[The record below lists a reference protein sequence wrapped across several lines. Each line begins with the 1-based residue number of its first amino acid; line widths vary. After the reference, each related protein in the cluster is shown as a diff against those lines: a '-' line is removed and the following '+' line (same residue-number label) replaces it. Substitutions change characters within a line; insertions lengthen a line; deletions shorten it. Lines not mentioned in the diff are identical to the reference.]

1 MKVEQIY
8 TKCLSQGSYYI
19 ESNNEAAIIDPLREV
34 DVYISKAKTSNSK
47 IKYIFETHIHADF
60 ISGHLN
66 LAKKSGAE
74 IVYGPKAETSFENI
88 VAKDYQEFKIGDIT
102 IVAIHTPGHTIESTT
117 YLLKDSSGKDHAIFT
132 GDTLF
137 LGDVGRPDLSQNSSM
152 SNRDLAS
159 MLFDSLRNKIMT
171 LSDDV
176 IIYPGHGEGS
186 SCGKDLSSET
196 IGNLGDQ
203 KKTNYALRENMT
215 KDEFIREVLDGL
227 LDPPKYFPDNVT
239 LNKEG
244 YDESDEIINR
254 SFNSLTAKEV
264 NNVLKEKVTILD
276 VRSVEDFSSS
286 HIPGSIFIGLDGRFA
301 PWVGE
306 ILEDVSKKL
315 ILIAPEGRE
324 KEAIIRL
331 SRVGFDNVKGYLKGG
346 FSSWED
352 SGKEIGVVETI
363 SADDFQKIYDSK
375 KINVFDVRKLTEY
388 QSEHIINAKNIPLND
403 INDFISDFDVSGE
416 NFIHCAG
423 GYRSMIANSILKSH
437 GIHNLV
443 DILGGYSQIKK
454 TDISRS
460 DYICPSTL

>member
-19 ESNNEAAIIDPLREV
+19 ESNNEVAIIDPLREV

-196 IGNLGDQ
+196 IGKLGDQ
-203 KKTNYALRENMT
+203 KRTNYALRENMT

-227 LDPPKYFPDNVT
+227 LDPPKYFPDNVM

-264 NNVLKEKVTILD
+264 NNILKEKVTILD

-331 SRVGFDNVKGYLKGG
+331 SRVGFDNVIGYLEGGINSWIKNGG
-346 FSSWED
+346 FINKVLNESASKF
-352 SGKEIGVVETI
+352 STI
-363 SADDFQKIYDSK
+363 DNNKDIL
-375 KINVFDVRKLTEY
+375 DVRSKNEHK
-388 QSEHIINAKNIPLND
+388 SESLLNSINIPLID
-403 INDFISDFDVSGE
+403 LSKSIDKVSFE
-416 NFIHCAG
+416 KTFYVHCKG
-423 GYRSMIANSILKSH
+423 GYRSMIAASILLAN
-437 GIHNLV
+437 GISNFSN
-443 DILGGYSQIKK
+443 IPGGYDKIKNYN
-454 TDISRS
+454 S
-460 DYICPSTL
+460 

>member
-19 ESNNEAAIIDPLREV
+19 ESNNEVAIIDPLREV
-34 DVYISKAKTSNSK
+34 DIYISKAKTSNSK

-196 IGNLGDQ
+196 IGKLGDQ
-203 KKTNYALRENMT
+203 KRTNYALRENMT

-227 LDPPKYFPDNVT
+227 LDPPKYFPDNVM

-264 NNVLKEKVTILD
+264 NNMLKEKVTILD

-331 SRVGFDNVKGYLKGG
+331 SRVGFDNVIGYLEGG
-346 FSSWED
+346 INSWIKNGGIINKVLNESASKFS
-352 SGKEIGVVETI
+352 TI
-363 SADDFQKIYDSK
+363 DNNKDIL
-375 KINVFDVRKLTEY
+375 DVRSKNEHK
-388 QSEHIINAKNIPLND
+388 SESLLNSINIPLID
-403 INDFISDFDVSGE
+403 LSKSIDKVSFE
-416 NFIHCAG
+416 KTFYVHCKG
-423 GYRSMIANSILKSH
+423 
-437 GIHNLV
+437 V
-443 DILGGYSQIKK
+443 
-454 TDISRS
+454 TEV
-460 DYICPSTL
+460 

>member
-19 ESNNEAAIIDPLREV
+19 ESNNEVAIIDPLREA
-34 DVYISKAKTSNSK
+34 DIYISKAKASNSK

-74 IVYGPKAETSFENI
+74 IVYGPKTETNFENI
-88 VAKDYQEFKIGDIT
+88 IAKDYQEFKIGDIT
-102 IVAIHTPGHTIESTT
+102 VVAIHTPGHTVESTT

-196 IGNLGDQ
+196 IGTLGDQ
-203 KKTNYALRENMT
+203 KRTNYALRENMT

-227 LDPPKYFPDNVT
+227 LDPPKYFPDNVM

-244 YDESDEIINR
+244 YDESDQIINR
-254 SFNSLTAKEV
+254 SFYGLTTEEV
-264 NNVLKEKVTILD
+264 NNMLKEKVTILD

-331 SRVGFDNVKGYLKGG
+331 SRVGFDNVIGYLEGG
-346 FSSWED
+346 INSWIKNGGIINKVLNESASKFS
-352 SGKEIGVVETI
+352 TI
-363 SADDFQKIYDSK
+363 DNNKDIL
-375 KINVFDVRKLTEY
+375 DVRSKNEY
-388 QSEHIINAKNIPLND
+388 KSESLLNSINIPLID
-403 INDFISDFDVSGE
+403 LSKSIDKVS
-416 NFIHCAG
+416 FKKTFYVHCKG
-423 GYRSMIANSILKSH
+423 GYRSMIAASILLAN
-437 GIHNLV
+437 GISNFSN
-443 DILGGYSQIKK
+443 IPGGYDKIKNYN
-454 TDISRS
+454 S
-460 DYICPSTL
+460 

>member
-19 ESNNEAAIIDPLREV
+19 ESNNEVAIIDPLREA
-34 DVYISKAKTSNSK
+34 DIYISKAKASNSK

-74 IVYGPKAETSFENI
+74 IVYGPKTETNFENI
-88 VAKDYQEFKIGDIT
+88 IAKDYQEFKIGDIT
-102 IVAIHTPGHTIESTT
+102 IVAIHTPGHTVESTT

-137 LGDVGRPDLSQNSSM
+137 LGDVGRPDLSQNSVM

-171 LSDDV
+171 LNDDV

-196 IGNLGDQ
+196 IGTLGDQ

-227 LDPPKYFPDNVT
+227 LDPPKYFPDNVM
-239 LNKEG
+239 LNKKG
-244 YDESDEIINR
+244 YDESDEIIER
-254 SFNSLTAKEV
+254 SFNALTPSQVESR
-264 NNVLKEKVTILD
+264 LKEKITILD

-306 ILEDVSKKL
+306 ILEDISKKL
-315 ILIAPEGRE
+315 ILVAPEGRE

-331 SRVGFDNVKGYLKGG
+331 SRVGFDNVIGYLKGG
-346 FSSWED
+346 VNSWIKNGGMISKVFNESASKFSTSD
-352 SGKEIGVVETI
+352 NNKDIL
-363 SADDFQKIYDSK
+363 
-375 KINVFDVRKLTEY
+375 DVR
-388 QSEHIINAKNIPLND
+388 SENEHKSESLQNSLNIPL
-403 INDFISDFDVSGE
+403 INLSKSIEKISFEEKFYV
-416 NFIHCAG
+416 HCKG
-423 GYRSMIANSILKSH
+423 GYRSMIASSILLAK
-437 GIHNLV
+437 GISNFSN
-443 DILGGYSQIKK
+443 IPGGYDKIK
-454 TDISRS
+454 
-460 DYICPSTL
+460 DYNL

>member
-19 ESNNEAAIIDPLREV
+19 ESNNEVAIIDPLREA
-34 DVYISKAKTSNSK
+34 DNYISKAKTSNSK

-74 IVYGPKAETSFENI
+74 IVYGPKAETSFKNI

-196 IGNLGDQ
+196 IGTLGDQ
-203 KKTNYALRENMT
+203 KRTNYALRENMT
-215 KDEFIREVLDGL
+215 KDEFIREVLNGL
-227 LDPPKYFPDNVT
+227 LDPPKYFPDNVM

-244 YDESDEIINR
+244 YSESDEIINR
-254 SFNSLTAKEV
+254 SFNSLTANEV
-264 NNVLKEKVTILD
+264 NNMLKEKLIILD

-315 ILIAPEGRE
+315 ILVAPEGRE

-331 SRVGFDNVKGYLKGG
+331 SRVGFDNVIGYLEGG
-346 FSSWED
+346 INSWIKSGGIISKVLNESASKFSTLD
-352 SGKEIGVVETI
+352 NNKDIL
-363 SADDFQKIYDSK
+363 
-375 KINVFDVRKLTEY
+375 DVRSKNEHK
-388 QSEHIINAKNIPLND
+388 SESLLNSINIPLID
-403 INDFISDFDVSGE
+403 LSKSIDKVSFE
-416 NFIHCAG
+416 KTFYVHCKG
-423 GYRSMIANSILKSH
+423 GYRSMIAASILLAN
-437 GIHNLV
+437 GISNFLN
-443 DILGGYSQIKK
+443 IPGGYDKIKK
-454 TDISRS
+454 YNS
-460 DYICPSTL
+460 

>member
-8 TKCLSQGSYYI
+8 TNCLSQGSYYI
-19 ESNNEAAIIDPLREV
+19 ESNNEVAIIDPLREA
-34 DVYISKAKTSNSK
+34 DIYISKAKSSNSK
-47 IKYIFETHIHADF
+47 IKFIFETHIHADF

-74 IVYGPKAETSFENI
+74 IVYGPKTETSFENI

-137 LGDVGRPDLSQNSSM
+137 IGDVGRPDLSQNSSM

-159 MLFDSLRNKIMT
+159 MLFDSLRKKIMT

-196 IGNLGDQ
+196 IGTLGDQ
-203 KKTNYALRENMT
+203 KRTNYALREKMT
-215 KDEFIREVLDGL
+215 KDEFIKEVLDGL
-227 LDPPKYFPDNVT
+227 LDPPKYFPDNVM

-254 SFNSLTAKEV
+254 SLKALTAEEV
-264 NNVLKEKVTILD
+264 ASRLKEKITILD

-331 SRVGFDNVKGYLKGG
+331 SRVGFDNVNGYLEGG
-346 FSSWED
+346 INSWIKNGGIVSKVLNESASKFS
-352 SGKEIGVVETI
+352 TI
-363 SADDFQKIYDSK
+363 DNDKDIL
-375 KINVFDVRKLTEY
+375 DVRSKNEHK
-388 QSEHIINAKNIPLND
+388 SESLLNSINIPLID
-403 INDFISDFDVSGE
+403 LSKSIDKVSFE
-416 NFIHCAG
+416 KTFYVHCKG
-423 GYRSMIANSILKSH
+423 GYRSMIAASILLAN
-437 GIHNLV
+437 GISNFSN
-443 DILGGYSQIKK
+443 IAGGYDKIKNYN
-454 TDISRS
+454 S
-460 DYICPSTL
+460 

>member
-19 ESNNEAAIIDPLREV
+19 ESNNEVAIIDPLREV
-34 DVYISKAKTSNSK
+34 DVYISKANTSNSK

-196 IGNLGDQ
+196 IGKLGDQ
-203 KKTNYALRENMT
+203 KRTNYALRENMT

-244 YDESDEIINR
+244 YDESDQIINR
-254 SFNSLTAKEV
+254 SFNSLTTEEV
-264 NNVLKEKVTILD
+264 NNMLKEKITILD

-331 SRVGFDNVKGYLKGG
+331 SRVGFDNVIGYLEGG
-346 FSSWED
+346 INSWIKNGGIINKVLNESASKFS
-352 SGKEIGVVETI
+352 TI
-363 SADDFQKIYDSK
+363 DNNKDIL
-375 KINVFDVRKLTEY
+375 DVRSKNEHK
-388 QSEHIINAKNIPLND
+388 SESLLNSINIPLID
-403 INDFISDFDVSGE
+403 LSKSIDKVSFE
-416 NFIHCAG
+416 KTFYVHCKG
-423 GYRSMIANSILKSH
+423 GYRSMIAASILLAN
-437 GIHNLV
+437 GISNFSN
-443 DILGGYSQIKK
+443 IPGGYDKIKNYN
-454 TDISRS
+454 S
-460 DYICPSTL
+460 

>member
-19 ESNNEAAIIDPLREV
+19 ESNNEVAIIDPLREA
-34 DVYISKAKTSNSK
+34 DIYLSKAKASNSK

-117 YLLKDSSGKDHAIFT
+117 YLLKDSCGKDHAIFT

-171 LSDDV
+171 LNDDV

-196 IGNLGDQ
+196 IGTVGDQ
-203 KKTNYALRENMT
+203 KRTNYALRENMT

-227 LDPPKYFPDNVT
+227 LDPPKYFPDNVM

-254 SFNSLTAKEV
+254 SFNSLTAKEFD
-264 NNVLKEKVTILD
+264 NMLKEKITILD
-276 VRSVEDFSSS
+276 VRGVEDFSSS

-315 ILIAPEGRE
+315 IIVAPEGRE
-324 KEAIIRL
+324 KETIIRL
-331 SRVGFDNVKGYLKGG
+331 SRVGFDNVIGYLEGG
-346 FSSWED
+346 ISSWIKNGGIVSKVLNE
-352 SGKEIGVVETI
+352 SASKFSTI
-363 SADDFQKIYDSK
+363 DNNKDIL
-375 KINVFDVRKLTEY
+375 DVRSKNEY
-388 QSEHIINAKNIPLND
+388 KSESLLNSINIPLID
-403 INDFISDFDVSGE
+403 LSKSIDKVSFE
-416 NFIHCAG
+416 KTFYVHCKG
-423 GYRSMIANSILKSH
+423 GYRSMIAASILLAN
-437 GIHNLV
+437 GISNFSN
-443 DILGGYSQIKK
+443 IPGGYDKIKNYN
-454 TDISRS
+454 S
-460 DYICPSTL
+460 

>member
-19 ESNNEAAIIDPLREV
+19 ESNNEVAIIDPLREV
-34 DVYISKAKTSNSK
+34 DIYLSKAKTSNSK

-117 YLLKDSSGKDHAIFT
+117 YLLKDSCGKDHAIFT

-171 LSDDV
+171 LNDDV

-196 IGNLGDQ
+196 IGTLGDQ
-203 KKTNYALRENMT
+203 KRTNYALRENMI

-227 LDPPKYFPDNVT
+227 LDPPKYFPDNVM

-264 NNVLKEKVTILD
+264 NNMLNEKITILD

-315 ILIAPEGRE
+315 ILVAPEGRE

-331 SRVGFDNVKGYLKGG
+331 SRVGFDNVIGYLEGG
-346 FSSWED
+346 ISSWIKNGGIVSKVLNE
-352 SGKEIGVVETI
+352 SASKFSTI
-363 SADDFQKIYDSK
+363 DNNKDIL
-375 KINVFDVRKLTEY
+375 DVRSKNEY
-388 QSEHIINAKNIPLND
+388 KSESLLNSINIPLID
-403 INDFISDFDVSGE
+403 LSKSIDKVSFE
-416 NFIHCAG
+416 KTFYVHCKG
-423 GYRSMIANSILKSH
+423 GYRSMIAASILLAN
-437 GIHNLV
+437 GISNFSN
-443 DILGGYSQIKK
+443 IPGGYDKIKNYN
-454 TDISRS
+454 S
-460 DYICPSTL
+460 

>member
-19 ESNNEAAIIDPLREV
+19 ESNNEVAIIDPLREA
-34 DVYISKAKTSNSK
+34 DIYISKAKTSNSK
-47 IKYIFETHIHADF
+47 IKFIFETHIHADF

-74 IVYGPKAETSFENI
+74 IVYGPKTQTSFENI

-196 IGNLGDQ
+196 IGTLGDQ
-203 KKTNYALRENMT
+203 KRTNYALRENMT

-227 LDPPKYFPDNVT
+227 LDPPKYFPDNVM

-254 SFNSLTAKEV
+254 SFNSLTANEV
-264 NNVLKEKVTILD
+264 DNMLKEKLTILD

-306 ILEDVSKKL
+306 ILEDISKKL
-315 ILIAPEGRE
+315 ILVAPEGRE

-331 SRVGFDNVKGYLKGG
+331 SRVGFDNVIGYLEGG
-346 FSSWED
+346 INSWIKNGGKISKVLNESASKFSTVD
-352 SGKEIGVVETI
+352 NNKYIL
-363 SADDFQKIYDSK
+363 
-375 KINVFDVRKLTEY
+375 DVRSKNEHKTE
-388 QSEHIINAKNIPLND
+388 SLLNSLNIPLID
-403 INDFISDFDVSGE
+403 LSKSIDRVSFE
-416 NFIHCAG
+416 KTFYVHCKG
-423 GYRSMIANSILKSH
+423 GYRSMIAASILLAN
-437 GIHNLV
+437 GISNFSNV
-443 DILGGYSQIKK
+443 PGGYEKIKK
-454 TDISRS
+454 YNS
-460 DYICPSTL
+460 

>member
-19 ESNNEAAIIDPLREV
+19 ESNNEAAIIDPLREA
-34 DVYISKAKTSNSK
+34 DIYISKAKASNSK

-74 IVYGPKAETSFENI
+74 IVYGPNTETNFENI
-88 VAKDYQEFKIGDIT
+88 IAKDYQEFKIGDIT
-102 IVAIHTPGHTIESTT
+102 IVAIHTPGHTVESTT

-137 LGDVGRPDLSQNSSM
+137 LGDVGRPDLSQNSVM

-171 LSDDV
+171 LNDDV

-196 IGNLGDQ
+196 IGTLGDQ

-227 LDPPKYFPDNVT
+227 LDPPKYFPDNVM

-244 YDESDEIINR
+244 YDESDEIIER
-254 SFNSLTAKEV
+254 SFNALTPSQVESRI
-264 NNVLKEKVTILD
+264 KEKITILD

-306 ILEDVSKKL
+306 ILEDISKKL
-315 ILIAPEGRE
+315 ILVAPKGRE

-331 SRVGFDNVKGYLKGG
+331 SRVGFDNVIGYLKGG
-346 FSSWED
+346 VNSWIKNGGIISEVFNESASKFSTCD
-352 SGKEIGVVETI
+352 NNKDIL
-363 SADDFQKIYDSK
+363 
-375 KINVFDVRKLTEY
+375 DVR
-388 QSEHIINAKNIPLND
+388 SENEHKSESLQNSLNIPL
-403 INDFISDFDVSGE
+403 INLNKSIEKISFEEKFYV
-416 NFIHCAG
+416 HCKG
-423 GYRSMIANSILKSH
+423 GYRSMIASSILLAK
-437 GIHNLV
+437 GISNFSN
-443 DILGGYSQIKK
+443 IPGGYDKIK
-454 TDISRS
+454 
-460 DYICPSTL
+460 DYNL

>member
-19 ESNNEAAIIDPLREV
+19 ESNNEVAIIDPLREA
-34 DVYISKAKTSNSK
+34 DIYISKAKTSNSK
-47 IKYIFETHIHADF
+47 IKFIFETHIHADF

-74 IVYGPKAETSFENI
+74 IVYGPKTQTSFENI

-196 IGNLGDQ
+196 IGKLGDQ
-203 KKTNYALRENMT
+203 KRTNYALRENMT
-215 KDEFIREVLDGL
+215 KDEFIKEVLDGL
-227 LDPPKYFPDNVT
+227 LDPPKYFPDNVM

-254 SFNSLTAKEV
+254 SFNSLTANEV
-264 NNVLKEKVTILD
+264 DNMLKEKLTILD

-306 ILEDVSKKL
+306 ILEDISKKL

-331 SRVGFDNVKGYLKGG
+331 SRVGFDNVIGYLEGG
-346 FSSWED
+346 INSWIKNGGKISKVLNESASKFSTVD
-352 SGKEIGVVETI
+352 NNKYIL
-363 SADDFQKIYDSK
+363 
-375 KINVFDVRKLTEY
+375 DVRSKNEHKTE
-388 QSEHIINAKNIPLND
+388 SLLNSLNIPLID
-403 INDFISDFDVSGE
+403 LSKSIDRVSFE
-416 NFIHCAG
+416 KTFYVHCKG
-423 GYRSMIANSILKSH
+423 GYRSMIAASILLAN
-437 GIHNLV
+437 GISNFSNV
-443 DILGGYSQIKK
+443 PGGYEKIKK
-454 TDISRS
+454 YNS
-460 DYICPSTL
+460 

>member
-19 ESNNEAAIIDPLREV
+19 ESNNEVAIIDPLREV

-159 MLFDSLRNKIMT
+159 MLFNSLRNKIMT

-196 IGNLGDQ
+196 IGKLGDQ
-203 KKTNYALRENMT
+203 KRTNYALRENMT

-331 SRVGFDNVKGYLKGG
+331 SRVGFDNVIGYLEGG
-346 FSSWED
+346 INSWIKNGGIINKVLNESASKFS
-352 SGKEIGVVETI
+352 TI
-363 SADDFQKIYDSK
+363 DNNKDIL
-375 KINVFDVRKLTEY
+375 DVRSKNEHK
-388 QSEHIINAKNIPLND
+388 SESLLNSINIPLID
-403 INDFISDFDVSGE
+403 LSKSIDKVSFE
-416 NFIHCAG
+416 KTFYVHCKG
-423 GYRSMIANSILKSH
+423 GYRSMIAASILLAN
-437 GIHNLV
+437 GISNFSN
-443 DILGGYSQIKK
+443 IPGGYDKIKNYN
-454 TDISRS
+454 S
-460 DYICPSTL
+460 

>member
-19 ESNNEAAIIDPLREV
+19 ESNNEVAIIDPLREV

-159 MLFDSLRNKIMT
+159 MLFNSLRNKIMT

-196 IGNLGDQ
+196 IGTLGDQ
-203 KKTNYALRENMT
+203 KRTNYALRENMT

-331 SRVGFDNVKGYLKGG
+331 SRVGFDNVIGYLEGG
-346 FSSWED
+346 INSWIKNGGIINKVLNESASKFS
-352 SGKEIGVVETI
+352 TI
-363 SADDFQKIYDSK
+363 DNNKDIL
-375 KINVFDVRKLTEY
+375 DVRSKNEHK
-388 QSEHIINAKNIPLND
+388 SESLLNSINIPLID
-403 INDFISDFDVSGE
+403 LSKSIDKVSFE
-416 NFIHCAG
+416 KTFYVHCKG
-423 GYRSMIANSILKSH
+423 GYRSMIAASILLAN
-437 GIHNLV
+437 GISNFSN
-443 DILGGYSQIKK
+443 IPGGYDKIKNYN
-454 TDISRS
+454 S
-460 DYICPSTL
+460 

>member
-19 ESNNEAAIIDPLREV
+19 ESNNEAAIIDPLREA
-34 DVYISKAKTSNSK
+34 DIYISKAKASNSK

-74 IVYGPKAETSFENI
+74 IVYGPKTETNFENI
-88 VAKDYQEFKIGDIT
+88 IAKDYQEFKIGDIT
-102 IVAIHTPGHTIESTT
+102 IVAIHTPGHTVESTT

-137 LGDVGRPDLSQNSSM
+137 LGDVGRPDLSQNSVM

-171 LSDDV
+171 LNDDV

-196 IGNLGDQ
+196 IGTLGDQ

-227 LDPPKYFPDNVT
+227 LDPPKYFPDNVM
-239 LNKEG
+239 LNKKG
-244 YDESDEIINR
+244 YDESDEIIER
-254 SFNSLTAKEV
+254 SFNALTPGKVESR
-264 NNVLKEKVTILD
+264 LKENITILD

-306 ILEDVSKKL
+306 ILEDISKKL
-315 ILIAPEGRE
+315 ILVAPEGRE

-331 SRVGFDNVKGYLKGG
+331 SRVGFDNVIGYLKGG
-346 FSSWED
+346 VNSWIKNGGMISKVSNESASKFSTCD
-352 SGKEIGVVETI
+352 NNKDIL
-363 SADDFQKIYDSK
+363 
-375 KINVFDVRKLTEY
+375 DVRSKNEY
-388 QSEHIINAKNIPLND
+388 KSESLQNSINIPL
-403 INDFISDFDVSGE
+403 INLSESIDKIFFEEKFYV
-416 NFIHCAG
+416 HCKG
-423 GYRSMIANSILKSH
+423 GYRSMIASSILLAN
-437 GIHNLV
+437 GISNFSN
-443 DILGGYSQIKK
+443 IPGGYDKIK
-454 TDISRS
+454 
-460 DYICPSTL
+460 DYNL

>member
-19 ESNNEAAIIDPLREV
+19 ESNNEVAIIDPLREA
-34 DVYISKAKTSNSK
+34 DIYISKAKTSNSK
-47 IKYIFETHIHADF
+47 IKFIFETHIHADF

-74 IVYGPKAETSFENI
+74 IVYGPKTQTSFENI

-196 IGNLGDQ
+196 IGTLGDQ
-203 KKTNYALRENMT
+203 KRTNYALRENMT
-215 KDEFIREVLDGL
+215 KDEFIKEVLDGL
-227 LDPPKYFPDNVT
+227 LDPPKYFPDNVM

-254 SFNSLTAKEV
+254 SFNSLTANEV
-264 NNVLKEKVTILD
+264 DNMLKEKLTILD

-306 ILEDVSKKL
+306 ILEDISKKL

-331 SRVGFDNVKGYLKGG
+331 SRVGFDNVIGYLEGG
-346 FSSWED
+346 INSWIKNGGKISKVLNESASKFSTVD
-352 SGKEIGVVETI
+352 NNKYIL
-363 SADDFQKIYDSK
+363 
-375 KINVFDVRKLTEY
+375 DVRSKNEHKTE
-388 QSEHIINAKNIPLND
+388 SLLNSLNIPLID
-403 INDFISDFDVSGE
+403 LSKSIDRVSFE
-416 NFIHCAG
+416 KTFYVHCKG
-423 GYRSMIANSILKSH
+423 GYRSMIAASILLAN
-437 GIHNLV
+437 GISNFSNV
-443 DILGGYSQIKK
+443 PGGYEKIKK
-454 TDISRS
+454 YNS
-460 DYICPSTL
+460 

>member
-1 MKVEQIY
+1 MKIEQIY

-19 ESNNEAAIIDPLREV
+19 ESNNEVAIIDPLREA
-34 DVYISKAKTSNSK
+34 DIYISKAKTSNSK
-47 IKYIFETHIHADF
+47 IKFIFETHIHADF

-74 IVYGPKAETSFENI
+74 IVYGPKTETSFENI
-88 VAKDYQEFKIGDIT
+88 IAKDYQEFKIGDIT

-137 LGDVGRPDLSQNSSM
+137 IGDVGRPDLSQNSKM

-196 IGNLGDQ
+196 IGTLGDQ
-203 KKTNYALRENMT
+203 KRTNYALRENMT
-215 KDEFIREVLDGL
+215 KDEFIKEVLDGL
-227 LDPPKYFPDNVT
+227 LDPPKYFPDNVM

-254 SFNSLTAKEV
+254 SFNSLTANEV
-264 NNVLKEKVTILD
+264 DNMLKEKLTILD
-276 VRSVEDFSSS
+276 VRGVEDFSSS

-315 ILIAPEGRE
+315 ILVAPEGRE

-331 SRVGFDNVKGYLKGG
+331 SRVGFDNVIGYLEGG
-346 FSSWED
+346 INSWIKNGGKISKVLNESASKFSTVD
-352 SGKEIGVVETI
+352 NNKDIL
-363 SADDFQKIYDSK
+363 
-375 KINVFDVRKLTEY
+375 DVRSKNEHK
-388 QSEHIINAKNIPLND
+388 SESLLNSLNIPLID
-403 INDFISDFDVSGE
+403 LSKSIDRVSFE
-416 NFIHCAG
+416 KTFYVHCKG
-423 GYRSMIANSILKSH
+423 GYRSMIAASILLAN
-437 GIHNLV
+437 GISNFSNV
-443 DILGGYSQIKK
+443 PGGYEKIKK
-454 TDISRS
+454 YNS
-460 DYICPSTL
+460 

>member
-19 ESNNEAAIIDPLREV
+19 ESNNEAAIIDPLREA
-34 DVYISKAKTSNSK
+34 DIYISKAKASNSK

-74 IVYGPKAETSFENI
+74 IVYGPKTETNFENI
-88 VAKDYQEFKIGDIT
+88 IAKDYQEFKIGDIT
-102 IVAIHTPGHTIESTT
+102 IVAIHTPGHTVESTT

-137 LGDVGRPDLSQNSSM
+137 LGDVGRPDLSQNSVM

-171 LSDDV
+171 LNDDV

-196 IGNLGDQ
+196 IGTLGDQ

-227 LDPPKYFPDNVT
+227 LDPPKYFPDNVM

-254 SFNSLTAKEV
+254 SFNSLTAKEFD
-264 NNVLKEKVTILD
+264 NMLKEKITILD

-331 SRVGFDNVKGYLKGG
+331 SRVGFDNVIGYLEGG
-346 FSSWED
+346 INTWIEYGGIINKVLNESASKFS
-352 SGKEIGVVETI
+352 TI
-363 SADDFQKIYDSK
+363 DNNKDIL
-375 KINVFDVRKLTEY
+375 DVRSKNEHK
-388 QSEHIINAKNIPLND
+388 SESLLNSINIPLIDLNKSID
-403 INDFISDFDVSGE
+403 KVSFE
-416 NFIHCAG
+416 KTFYVHCKG
-423 GYRSMIANSILKSH
+423 GYRSMIAASILLAN
-437 GIHNLV
+437 GISNFSN
-443 DILGGYSQIKK
+443 IPGGYDKIKNYN
-454 TDISRS
+454 S
-460 DYICPSTL
+460 

>member
-8 TKCLSQGSYYI
+8 TNCLSQGSYYI
-19 ESNNEAAIIDPLREV
+19 ESNNEVAIIDPLREA
-34 DVYISKAKTSNSK
+34 DIYISKAKSSNSK
-47 IKYIFETHIHADF
+47 IKFIFETHIHADF

-74 IVYGPKAETSFENI
+74 IVYGHKTETSFENI

-137 LGDVGRPDLSQNSSM
+137 IGDVGRPDLSQNSSM

-159 MLFDSLRNKIMT
+159 MLFDSLRKKIMT

-196 IGNLGDQ
+196 IGTLGDQ
-203 KKTNYALRENMT
+203 KRTNYALREKMT
-215 KDEFIREVLDGL
+215 KDEFIKEVLDGL
-227 LDPPKYFPDNVT
+227 LDPPKYFPDNVM

-254 SFNSLTAKEV
+254 SLKALTAEEV
-264 NNVLKEKVTILD
+264 ASRLKEKITILD

-331 SRVGFDNVKGYLKGG
+331 SRVGFDNVIGYLEGG
-346 FSSWED
+346 INSWIKNGGIVSKVLNESASKFS
-352 SGKEIGVVETI
+352 TI
-363 SADDFQKIYDSK
+363 DNDKDIL
-375 KINVFDVRKLTEY
+375 DVRSKNEHK
-388 QSEHIINAKNIPLND
+388 SESLLNSINIPLID
-403 INDFISDFDVSGE
+403 LSKSIDKVSFE
-416 NFIHCAG
+416 KTFYVHCKG
-423 GYRSMIANSILKSH
+423 GYRSMIAASILLAN
-437 GIHNLV
+437 GISNFSN
-443 DILGGYSQIKK
+443 IAGGYDKIKNYN
-454 TDISRS
+454 S
-460 DYICPSTL
+460 

>member
-19 ESNNEAAIIDPLREV
+19 ESNNEVAIIDPLREA
-34 DVYISKAKTSNSK
+34 DIYISKAKASNSK

-74 IVYGPKAETSFENI
+74 IVYGPKTETNFENI
-88 VAKDYQEFKIGDIT
+88 IAKDYQEFKIGDIT
-102 IVAIHTPGHTIESTT
+102 IVAIHTPGHTVESTT

-137 LGDVGRPDLSQNSSM
+137 LGDVGRPDLSQNSVM

-171 LSDDV
+171 LNDDV

-196 IGNLGDQ
+196 IGTLGDQ

-227 LDPPKYFPDNVT
+227 LDPPKYFPDNVM

-264 NNVLKEKVTILD
+264 NNMLNEKVTILD

-331 SRVGFDNVKGYLKGG
+331 SRVGFDNVIGYLEGG
-346 FSSWED
+346 IDSWIKNGGIINKVLNESASKFS
-352 SGKEIGVVETI
+352 TI
-363 SADDFQKIYDSK
+363 DNNKDIL
-375 KINVFDVRKLTEY
+375 DVR
-388 QSEHIINAKNIPLND
+388 
-403 INDFISDFDVSGE
+403 
-416 NFIHCAG
+416 
-423 GYRSMIANSILKSH
+423 
-437 GIHNLV
+437 
-443 DILGGYSQIKK
+443 
-454 TDISRS
+454 
-460 DYICPSTL
+460 

>member
-19 ESNNEAAIIDPLREV
+19 ESNNEVAIIDPLREV
-34 DVYISKAKTSNSK
+34 DIYISKAKASNSK

-66 LAKKSGAE
+66 LAKKSGAK
-74 IVYGPKAETSFENI
+74 IVYGPKTETNFENI
-88 VAKDYQEFKIGDIT
+88 IAKDYQEFKIGDIT
-102 IVAIHTPGHTIESTT
+102 IIAIHTPGHTVESTT

-137 LGDVGRPDLSQNSSM
+137 LGDVGRPDLSQNSIM

-171 LSDDV
+171 LNDDV

-196 IGNLGDQ
+196 IGTLGDQ

-215 KDEFIREVLDGL
+215 KDEFIREVLGGL
-227 LDPPKYFPDNVT
+227 LDPPKYFPDNVM
-239 LNKEG
+239 LNKKG
-244 YDESDEIINR
+244 YDESDEIIER
-254 SFNSLTAKEV
+254 SFNALTPSKVESRL
-264 NNVLKEKVTILD
+264 NEKITILD

-306 ILEDVSKKL
+306 ILEDISKKL
-315 ILIAPEGRE
+315 ILVAPEGRE

-331 SRVGFDNVKGYLKGG
+331 SRVGFDNVIGYLKGG
-346 FSSWED
+346 VNSWIKNGGMISKVFNESASKFSTCD
-352 SGKEIGVVETI
+352 NNKDIL
-363 SADDFQKIYDSK
+363 
-375 KINVFDVRKLTEY
+375 DVRSKNEY
-388 QSEHIINAKNIPLND
+388 KSESLRNSLNIPL
-403 INDFISDFDVSGE
+403 INLSKSIDKISFEEKFYV
-416 NFIHCAG
+416 HCKG
-423 GYRSMIANSILKSH
+423 GYRSMIASSILLAN
-437 GIHNLV
+437 GISNFSN
-443 DILGGYSQIKK
+443 IPGGYDQIKK
-454 TDISRS
+454 YNS
-460 DYICPSTL
+460 

>member
-19 ESNNEAAIIDPLREV
+19 ESNNEVAIIDPLREV
-34 DVYISKAKTSNSK
+34 DIYLSKAKTSNSK

-88 VAKDYQEFKIGDIT
+88 IAKDYQEFKIGDIT
-102 IVAIHTPGHTIESTT
+102 IVAVHTPGHTIESTT
-117 YLLKDSSGKDHAIFT
+117 YLLKDSSGKDYAIFT

-196 IGNLGDQ
+196 IGKLGDQ
-203 KKTNYALRENMT
+203 KRTNYALRENMT

-227 LDPPKYFPDNVT
+227 LDPPKYFPDNVM

-264 NNVLKEKVTILD
+264 NNMLNEKVTILD

-331 SRVGFDNVKGYLKGG
+331 SRVGFDNVIGYLEGG
-346 FSSWED
+346 INSWIKNGGSINKVLNESASKFS
-352 SGKEIGVVETI
+352 TI
-363 SADDFQKIYDSK
+363 NNNKDIL
-375 KINVFDVRKLTEY
+375 DVRSKNEHR
-388 QSEHIINAKNIPLND
+388 SESLLNSINIPLID
-403 INDFISDFDVSGE
+403 LSKSIDKVSFE
-416 NFIHCAG
+416 KTFYVHCKG
-423 GYRSMIANSILKSH
+423 GYRSMIAASILLAN
-437 GIHNLV
+437 GISNFSN
-443 DILGGYSQIKK
+443 IPGGYDKIKNYN
-454 TDISRS
+454 S
-460 DYICPSTL
+460 

>member
-19 ESNNEAAIIDPLREV
+19 ESNNEVAIIDPLREV

-66 LAKKSGAE
+66 LAKKSGAV

-196 IGNLGDQ
+196 IGTLGDQ
-203 KKTNYALRENMT
+203 KRTNYALRENMT
-215 KDEFIREVLDGL
+215 KDEFIKEVLDGL
-227 LDPPKYFPDNVT
+227 LDPPKYFPDNVM

-254 SFNSLTAKEV
+254 SFNSLTANEV
-264 NNVLKEKVTILD
+264 DNMLKEKLTILD
-276 VRSVEDFSSS
+276 VRGVEDFSSS

-331 SRVGFDNVKGYLKGG
+331 SRVGFDNVIGYLEGG
-346 FSSWED
+346 INSWIKNGGIINKVLNESASKFS
-352 SGKEIGVVETI
+352 TI
-363 SADDFQKIYDSK
+363 DNDKDIL
-375 KINVFDVRKLTEY
+375 DVRSKNEHK
-388 QSEHIINAKNIPLND
+388 SESLLNSINIPLID
-403 INDFISDFDVSGE
+403 LSKSIDKVSFE
-416 NFIHCAG
+416 KTFYVHCKG
-423 GYRSMIANSILKSH
+423 GYRSMIAASILLAN
-437 GIHNLV
+437 GISNFSN
-443 DILGGYSQIKK
+443 IPGGYDKIKNYN
-454 TDISRS
+454 S
-460 DYICPSTL
+460 

>member
-19 ESNNEAAIIDPLREV
+19 ESNNEVAIIDPLREV

-196 IGNLGDQ
+196 IGKLGDQ
-203 KKTNYALRENMT
+203 KRTNYALRENMT

-227 LDPPKYFPDNVT
+227 LDPPKYFPDNVM

-264 NNVLKEKVTILD
+264 NNMLKEKVTILD

-324 KEAIIRL
+324 KEAITRL
-331 SRVGFDNVKGYLKGG
+331 SRVGFDNVIGYLEGG
-346 FSSWED
+346 INSWIKNGGNISKVLNESASKFS
-352 SGKEIGVVETI
+352 TI
-363 SADDFQKIYDSK
+363 YNDKDIL
-375 KINVFDVRKLTEY
+375 DVRSKNEHK
-388 QSEHIINAKNIPLND
+388 SESLLNSINIPLID
-403 INDFISDFDVSGE
+403 LSKSIDKVSFE
-416 NFIHCAG
+416 KTFYVHCKG
-423 GYRSMIANSILKSH
+423 GYRSMIAASILLAN
-437 GIHNLV
+437 GISNFSN
-443 DILGGYSQIKK
+443 IPGGYDKIKNYN
-454 TDISRS
+454 S
-460 DYICPSTL
+460 

>member
-19 ESNNEAAIIDPLREV
+19 ESNNEVAIIDPLREA
-34 DVYISKAKTSNSK
+34 DNYISKAKTSNSK

-74 IVYGPKAETSFENI
+74 IVYGPKAETSFKNI

-196 IGNLGDQ
+196 IGTLGDQ
-203 KKTNYALRENMT
+203 KRTNYALRENMT
-215 KDEFIREVLDGL
+215 KDEFIREVLNGL
-227 LDPPKYFPDNVT
+227 LDPPKYFPDNVM

-244 YDESDEIINR
+244 YSESDEIINR
-254 SFNSLTAKEV
+254 SFNSLTANEV
-264 NNVLKEKVTILD
+264 NNMLKEKLIILD

-315 ILIAPEGRE
+315 ILVAPEGRE

-331 SRVGFDNVKGYLKGG
+331 SRVGFDNVIGYLKGG
-346 FSSWED
+346 INSWIKSGGIISKVLNESASKFSTVD
-352 SGKEIGVVETI
+352 NNKDIL
-363 SADDFQKIYDSK
+363 
-375 KINVFDVRKLTEY
+375 DVRSKNEHK
-388 QSEHIINAKNIPLND
+388 SESLLNSINIPLID
-403 INDFISDFDVSGE
+403 LSKSIDKVSFE
-416 NFIHCAG
+416 KTFYVHCKG
-423 GYRSMIANSILKSH
+423 GYRSMIAASILLAN
-437 GIHNLV
+437 GISNFSNV
-443 DILGGYSQIKK
+443 PGGYEKIKK
-454 TDISRS
+454 YNS
-460 DYICPSTL
+460 

>member
-19 ESNNEAAIIDPLREV
+19 ESNNEVAIIDPLREA
-34 DVYISKAKTSNSK
+34 DIYISKAKTSNSK
-47 IKYIFETHIHADF
+47 IKFIFETHIHADF

-74 IVYGPKAETSFENI
+74 IVYGPKTQTSFENI

-196 IGNLGDQ
+196 IGTLGDQ
-203 KKTNYALRENMT
+203 KRTNYALRENMT
-215 KDEFIREVLDGL
+215 KDEFIKEVLDGL
-227 LDPPKYFPDNVT
+227 LDPPKYFPDNVM

-254 SFNSLTAKEV
+254 SFNSLTANEV
-264 NNVLKEKVTILD
+264 DNMLKEKLTILD
-276 VRSVEDFSSS
+276 VRGVEDFSSS

-306 ILEDVSKKL
+306 ILEDISKKL

-331 SRVGFDNVKGYLKGG
+331 SRVGFDNVIGYLEGG
-346 FSSWED
+346 INSWIKNGGKISKVLNESASKFSTVD
-352 SGKEIGVVETI
+352 NNKDIL
-363 SADDFQKIYDSK
+363 
-375 KINVFDVRKLTEY
+375 DVRSKNEHK
-388 QSEHIINAKNIPLND
+388 SESLLNSLNIPLID
-403 INDFISDFDVSGE
+403 LSKSIDKVSFE
-416 NFIHCAG
+416 KTFYVHCKG
-423 GYRSMIANSILKSH
+423 GYRSMIAASILLAN
-437 GIHNLV
+437 GISNFSN
-443 DILGGYSQIKK
+443 IPGGYDKIKNYN
-454 TDISRS
+454 S
-460 DYICPSTL
+460 

>member
-19 ESNNEAAIIDPLREV
+19 ESNNEVAIIDPLREV
-34 DVYISKAKTSNSK
+34 DLYISKAKTSNSK

-196 IGNLGDQ
+196 IGKLGDQ
-203 KKTNYALRENMT
+203 KRTNYALRENMT

-227 LDPPKYFPDNVT
+227 LDPPKYFPDNVM

-264 NNVLKEKVTILD
+264 NNMLNEKVTILD

-315 ILIAPEGRE
+315 ILVAPEGRE

-331 SRVGFDNVKGYLKGG
+331 SRVGFDNVIGYLEGG
-346 FSSWED
+346 INSWIKNGGKISKVLNESASKFSTVD
-352 SGKEIGVVETI
+352 NNKYIL
-363 SADDFQKIYDSK
+363 
-375 KINVFDVRKLTEY
+375 DVRSKNEHKTE
-388 QSEHIINAKNIPLND
+388 SLLNSLNIPLID
-403 INDFISDFDVSGE
+403 LSKSIDRVSFE
-416 NFIHCAG
+416 KTFYVHCKG
-423 GYRSMIANSILKSH
+423 GYRSMIAASILLAN
-437 GIHNLV
+437 GISNFSN
-443 DILGGYSQIKK
+443 IPGGYDKIKK
-454 TDISRS
+454 YNS
-460 DYICPSTL
+460 